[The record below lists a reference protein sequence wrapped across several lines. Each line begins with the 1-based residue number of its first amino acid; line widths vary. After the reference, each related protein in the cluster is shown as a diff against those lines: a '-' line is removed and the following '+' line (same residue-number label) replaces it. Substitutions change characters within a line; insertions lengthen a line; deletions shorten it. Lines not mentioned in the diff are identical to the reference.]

1 MQNAACQHSGAVF
14 NALKILQP
22 TPQALFLLHIRF
34 CRCVSFSS
42 LFIFFAF
49 TVSSILNIWLVQL
62 YRALVAYTTHSYA
75 STYSHTNNPPSS
87 SSNPHRHHVLLE
99 ILHHLS
105 PGWLRRS
112 SVFSIISIHRSI
124 RDQDLDHKLHI
135 HRIRIH
141 ISRHRLDRQPRHA
154 HHPSRRAKWL
164 HRLLP
169 QQHQGQRRRHGPV
182 PVPPQ
187 GTSTQTVPPKTCP
200 LSN

>member
-62 YRALVAYTTHSYA
+62 YRALVAFTTHSYA
-75 STYSHTNNPPSS
+75 STYSHINNSPSS
-87 SSNPHRHHVLLE
+87 FSNTHRHHVLLE

-105 PGWLRRS
+105 PGWLRGS

-124 RDQDLDHKLHI
+124 RDQDLHHKLYI
-135 HRIRIH
+135 HRIRLH
-141 ISRHRLDRQPRHA
+141 ISRNRLDRQPRHA

-164 HRLLP
+164 PRLLP
-169 QQHQGQRRRHGPV
+169 QQHQGKRRRHGPV

-187 GTSTQTVPPKTCP
+187 GMSTQTIPPQKRP
-200 LSN
+200 F